1 MRTVKI
7 LACSVAVLSL
17 SGCNSFL
24 AELGLGKR
32 GASDPSF
39 AQNDGTSRLEMGKAA
54 LRAGAPGN
62 AIHHFERA
70 ILDPVQAVDAY
81 NGMGIAYAKLGREDL
96 AERFFNA
103 ALMLRPTD
111 ERIARNLDRLYNS
124 EIGNSPRALALKEA
138 NTDAILAQAEA
149 DALARGY
156 MHPEAAKIE
165 KRGAISLDRRRGDL
179 ARSSRQEIVIS
190 GAAPITKSKPAPV
203 QEALAKR
210 APGRVGNASPIT
222 VGSKTKVEAEAKEVD
237 QVKTAEP
244 EKKDAVAALDFSQIV
259 CLSGSN
265 SARSAQANYPIRVQI
280 GS

>member
-1 MRTVKI
+1 MMRTVKI

-156 MHPEAAKIE
+156 MHPEAPKIE

-190 GAAPITKSKPAPV
+190 GAEPITKSKPAPA

-210 APGRVGNASPIT
+210 APDRVGNASPIT
-222 VGSKTKVEAEAKEVD
+222 VGSKPKVEAEAKEVEA
-237 QVKTAEP
+237 AEP

-265 SARSAQANYPIRVQI
+265 GARSAQANYPIRVQI